1 MFGLFKNGM
10 NLSQMPAQINSMTQS
25 HINSMPQQQRP
36 GWDMFSDRRREAPAP
51 YAPPQGMFQQPGGW
65 GANANPGLNLG
76 NGAGGDP
83 NTFGGFVGSPK
94 PFTSY
99 HASGNGTVELGRR
112 ARL

>member
-1 MFGLFKNGM
+1 MFGLFKSGM

-36 GWDMFSDRRREAPAP
+36 GWDMFSDRRRQSPTP
-51 YAPPQGMFQQPGGW
+51 YAPQPQGMFQQPEGW
-65 GANANPGLNLG
+65 GPGPAAPIG
-76 NGAGGDP
+76 NGGGDP